1 MMGGLQKHDLVGEM
15 ATGAKNVQF
24 VKTHYPERMG
34 APAFPVS
41 RAVLLVRNPYDAMD
55 SYFNLMSTNT
65 HTTSVTKEDRK
76 KHAKI
81 FADMARK
88 EVLVWRDFHEFWLK
102 QKIPLLVVRYE
113 DLIRWTT
120 KVIGKVVKFV
130 LEVNSMTFFEDRIQR
145 AIGEDQIEKL
155 GPYKV
160 RSGGIGK
167 SLTKGNYSAQLLHQI
182 NYGIMDTMEK
192 FGYKEMLIPKP
203 SEWRLE
209 PLDQLG
215 VFIPGTTDDTMII
228 NHKGLVRGPKRQTNW
243 QQVKQQMKNDEKE
256 EGQKESSK
264 KVSLL

>member
-1 MMGGLQKHDLVGEM
+1 
-15 ATGAKNVQF
+15 
-24 VKTHYPERMG
+24 MG

-102 QKIPLLVVRYE
+102 QKIPLLVIRYE

-145 AIGEDQIEKL
+145 AIGEDQVEKL
-155 GPYKV
+155 GPYKA

-167 SLTKGNYSAQLLHQI
+167 SLTKGNYTPQLLNQI
-182 NYGIMDTMEK
+182 NYGIVSTMEK
-192 FGYKEMLIPKP
+192 FGYKEMLIPNP
-203 SEWRLE
+203 SSWKLK
-209 PLDQLG
+209 PLDKWG
-215 VFIPGTTDDTMII
+215 VFIPGSSKEPMMI
-228 NHKGLVRGPKRQTNW
+228 NQKGLVRGPNRQTNW
-243 QQVKQQMKNDEKE
+243 RMVKQMMDNEKKE
-256 EGQKESSK
+256 ENEKASTPK
-264 KVSLL
+264 KVNLL